1 MTNKT
6 KNTLKIASIII
17 AILIILMALGV
28 LPNVIVGEYHF
39 WVMVIAYFLL
49 VLSLR

>member
-1 MTNKT
+1 MSKST
-6 KNTLKIASIII
+6 KNTLRIASFIL
-17 AILIILMALGV
+17 AILIILMDLGII
-28 LPNVIVGEYHF
+28 PNIINYHF